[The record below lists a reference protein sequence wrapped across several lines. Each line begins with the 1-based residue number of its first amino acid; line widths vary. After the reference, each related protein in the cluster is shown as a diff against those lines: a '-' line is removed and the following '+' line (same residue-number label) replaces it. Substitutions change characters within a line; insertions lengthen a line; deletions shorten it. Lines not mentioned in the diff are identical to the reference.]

1 MKQISKIGISVLLIF
16 LLTLFS
22 AEVISVRGQDLKNSY
37 DDGYG
42 VYIGLDDYKA
52 LKKVSAKD
60 DIIVIEGQSFTSGQI
75 KKLKSGGKRVYSYID
90 VGSLETYRP
99 YYKKFKKLILDSY
112 ENWPDEYWI
121 DVSDRSWQ
129 KYIAGKIA
137 GNLVKKGVD
146 GFFVDNCDV
155 YYVYG
160 ESDAMYKGLLNI
172 VKKLDKYDVDVI
184 INGGDVFVTRLI
196 NEKKAGFIDGV
207 NQECVFSRITDYEND
222 VFKSQT
228 KEEKKYFKSYLS
240 KVKKNGLDVYLLEYT
255 RNESI
260 KKKIKSYCSSNGF
273 RYYISSKVSLDGSTK
288 Q

>member
-1 MKQISKIGISVLLIF
+1 MKHISKIGISVLLIF

-22 AEVISVRGQDLKNSY
+22 AEVISVRGQDTKNSY

-42 VYIGLDDYKA
+42 VYIGLDDYKT
-52 LKKVSAKD
+52 LKKVSVKD

-75 KKLKSGGKRVYSYID
+75 KKLKSGGRRVYSYID

-129 KYIAGKIA
+129 NYIAGKIA

-155 YYVYG
+155 YYVYD

-172 VKKLDKYDVDVI
+172 VKKLDGYGGDVI

-196 NEKKAGFIDGV
+196 NDKKTDFIDGV

-255 RNESI
+255 RNKSV

-273 RYYISSKVSLDGSTK
+273 RYFISGKVSLDGSAE
-288 Q
+288 